1 MKTSTFNVRG
11 MHCASC
17 VSTIERALKG
27 VSGVEKASVNLAAEK
42 AQVVYDPEI
51 VKPDDLTK
59 AVKDVGYELI
69 VSKKETSDTGVNPSM
84 GMSGHDHAA
93 MLREMEATSMKR
105 KLWTGI
111 ALSIL
116 IVLGSYPQWIKFYP
130 KELSTS
136 FVLLLLTIPVQF
148 WVGFTFYSGL
158 RLLFKHRRADMNT
171 LVALGTLAAFGYSV
185 MATIFPNAFTKGGFA
200 PDLYYDTSAVIIT
213 LILLGR
219 YLEAIARKRATEAIK
234 KLLGLQAK
242 IAHRIID
249 GREED
254 VPLEEVKVGDLL
266 RVKPGEKVPVD
277 GVITDGSS
285 AVDESLVTGESLPVD
300 KVAGDFAIG
309 STVNNHGTFVLRAT
323 KVGQDTVLAQI
334 VRLVEQAQG
343 SKAPIQR
350 LADKI
355 AGVFVPIVLGI
366 AALTFI
372 IWYFFGPEPSLT
384 FALLNTVGV
393 LIIACPCAM
402 GLATPIAVIV
412 GTGKGAE
419 MGVLIKD
426 AEALELS
433 HKLKVLVFDKT
444 GTITQGRPAVTDV
457 VSGDKEEVLRLAA
470 SAEQRSEHP
479 LAKAI
484 VAAAKE
490 KNLQLSDPSEFLA
503 VTGAGVRA
511 SFDGTE
517 VLIGTRKL
525 MKESGVVED
534 NWESKLAPLEEQGK
548 TSILVAKNKKII
560 GIIGIADQIK
570 GTSKTAVERLKKMK
584 LRLVMLT
591 GDHSRVAASVAKE
604 VGIDE
609 FKAEVLPEQ
618 KVAVIKELQQK
629 GNLVGMVGDGVNDA
643 PALAQ
648 ADVGFAIGTGS
659 DIAMEAGDVTLVK
672 GDLQAIARAIALSRA
687 TIKNAKQNLG
697 WAFGYNVVLIP
708 VAAGIL
714 YPFTGNL
721 LNPILAAVAMALS
734 SLSVVGNA
742 LRLRGFRGN

>member
-1 MKTSTFNVRG
+1 MKKESFEVKG

-17 VSTIERALKG
+17 VLTIERAIKGVKG
-27 VSGVEKASVNLAAEK
+27 VSTVSVNLATER
-42 AQVVYDPEI
+42 AQVDYDPQ
-51 VKPDDLTK
+51 VAKPEDFSK

-69 VSKKETSDTGVNPSM
+69 VTERNRIAAEKNPPM
-84 GMSGHDHAA
+84 GMPGHDHAA

-105 KLWTGI
+105 KLVVGI
-111 ALSIL
+111 VLSVL

-130 KELSTS
+130 KELSMPL
-136 FVLLLLTIPVQF
+136 VLLLLTIPVQF
-148 WVGFTFYSGL
+148 WVGSIFYSGL
-158 RLLFKHRRADMNT
+158 WLVIKHRRADMNT
-171 LVALGTLAAFGYSV
+171 LVAVGTLAAFGYSLA
-185 MATIFPNAFTKGGFA
+185 ATIFPQAFTKGGFA

-242 IAHRIID
+242 VAHRITD
-249 GREED
+249 GREKD
-254 VPLEEVKVGDLL
+254 IPLEEVKVDDLL
-266 RVKPGEKVPVD
+266 RVKPGEKIPVD
-277 GVITDGSS
+277 GVITEGSS
-285 AVDESLVTGESLPVD
+285 AIDESLVTGESIPVD
-300 KVAGDFAIG
+300 KVAGDSVIG

-323 KVGQDTVLAQI
+323 KVGKDTVLAQI
-334 VRLVEQAQG
+334 VRLVEAAQG

-355 AGVFVPIVLGI
+355 ASVFVPIVLGI
-366 AALTFI
+366 AASTFA
-372 IWYFFGPEPSLT
+372 IWYFWGPEPQFT

-393 LIIACPCAM
+393 LIITCPCAM

-444 GTITQGRPAVTDV
+444 GTITMGKPVVTDV
-457 VSGDKEEVLRLAA
+457 TDGNPDEVLRIAA

-479 LAKAI
+479 LSKAI

-490 KNLQLSDPSEFLA
+490 RNLKLSDPTEFKA
-503 VTGAGVRA
+503 VAGAGVRA
-511 SFDGTE
+511 KIDGEE

-525 MKESGVVED
+525 MKEAGMAEED
-534 NWESKLAPLEEQGK
+534 WEEKLKPLEESGK
-548 TSILVAKNKKII
+548 TSILVAKGGKVL
-560 GIIGIADQIK
+560 GIVAIADQIK
-570 GTSKTAVERLKKMK
+570 ETSGPAVERLKKMK
-584 LRLVMLT
+584 LKLLMLT
-591 GDHSRVAASVAKE
+591 GDHARVAVTVAKQ
-604 VGIDE
+604 VGIDD

-618 KVAVIKELQQK
+618 KVEIIKELQKK
-629 GNLVGMVGDGVNDA
+629 GGLVGMVGDGVNDA

-659 DIAMEAGDVTLVK
+659 DIAMDAGDVTLVK
-672 GDLQAIARAIALSRA
+672 GDLKAIARAIALSRA
-687 TIKNAKQNLG
+687 TIRNAKQNLG
-697 WAFGYNVVLIP
+697 WAFGYNVILIP
-708 VAAGIL
+708 VAAGLL
-714 YPFTGNL
+714 YPLFGIL
-721 LNPILAAVAMALS
+721 LNPILAAAAMALS

-742 LRLRGFRGN
+742 LRLRRFKA